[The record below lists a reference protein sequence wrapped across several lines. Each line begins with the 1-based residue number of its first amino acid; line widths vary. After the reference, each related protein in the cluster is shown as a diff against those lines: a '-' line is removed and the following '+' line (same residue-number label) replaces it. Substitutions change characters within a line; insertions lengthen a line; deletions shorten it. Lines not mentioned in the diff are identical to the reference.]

1 MAGVAPHAGAGS
13 SPLGVPAAIPALG
26 SVIVSELFGIL
37 DDGTAVQRHVLR
49 SDRLEVAVLSYGGV
63 LQSVSAPDRDG
74 ARADVVL
81 GFEDLDDYVEKSPF
95 FGALVGRY
103 ANRIAGARFSLNDR
117 SYELPANNGPNTLHG
132 GPDGFD
138 KRVWAVDDSTA
149 GALRLTLES
158 PDGDEGFPARL
169 RLAVTYTLAGDR
181 LRLDYEATNVEPEG
195 GPATVVNLTNHTYW
209 NLAGE
214 GAGSVAEHGL
224 RLLAGRYLPID
235 ATSIPLGDPVPVEG
249 TPFDFTTSTP
259 IGARWRQGDDQLAF
273 AGGYDHNYCLDGADG
288 GAPVQDGLALA
299 AAVTE
304 PGSGRVLEV
313 WTDQPGVQLYS
324 GNKLT
329 GSLRGKAGRLYRSG
343 DAFCL
348 ETQHWPDSPNHPGY
362 PSTVLGPQQTFRTST
377 VFALTAG

>member
-1 MAGVAPHAGAGS
+1 
-13 SPLGVPAAIPALG
+13 VPAVRPALG
-26 SVIVSELFGIL
+26 SLIVSELFGIL
-37 DDGTAVQRHVLR
+37 GDGTAVERHVLR
-49 SDRLEVAVLSYGGV
+49 SDRLEVGVLSYGGV

-81 GFEDLDDYVEKSPF
+81 GFDDLDDYVEKSPY

-181 LRLDYEATNVEPEG
+181 LRLDYEATNVEPDG

-214 GAGSVAEHGL
+214 GAGSVAEHEL
-224 RLLAGRYLPID
+224 RVIAGRYLPID
-235 ATSIPLGDPVPVEG
+235 ETSIPLGDPAPVEG
-249 TPFDFTTSTP
+249 TPFDFRAPTA
-259 IGARWRQGDDQLAF
+259 IGARWRQGHDQLAV

-288 GAPVQDGLALA
+288 GAPVRDGLALA
-299 AAVTE
+299 AVVAE

-329 GSLRGKAGRLYRSG
+329 GSLRGKAGRLYRAG

-377 VFALTAG
+377 VFGLTVP